1 MSWFFASDGQSIEA
15 LAKNTIIDSLLFFVE
30 D

>member
-1 MSWFFASDGQSIEA
+1 MNWLFASDGQSIEA
-15 LAKNTIIDSLLFFVE
+15 LAKNTIMDSLSFFVE